1 MTGKTKERP
10 LKKEF
15 LQRQV
20 ESYVKSLGQP
30 TLLDLLVQPHASKDM
45 EIEDL
50 RPSKKKVIYTKIT
63 SGMRCGIYH
72 QGKLRVNCYN
82 PFEAY
87 VGSESIGDEIIIF
100 GRENCWIMVVE

>member
-1 MTGKTKERP
+1 
-10 LKKEF
+10 
-15 LQRQV
+15 
-20 ESYVKSLGQP
+20 
-30 TLLDLLVQPHASKDM
+30 M

-50 RPSKKKVIYTKIT
+50 RPSKKKVIYTEHKPMSEIT

-72 QGKLRVNCYN
+72 QGKLRVNRYN

-100 GRENCWIMVVE
+100 GRENMNRAFDGDVVAVELLPQDQWHNEKSLHIADEGELENEFG